1 LKVSRL
7 RQKSWDRP
15 DMKSLRKYETT
26 EVNGLVIW
34 KHLLLFLLTFVTA
47 TIAGSLYPFG
57 PIQLF
62 TGEEQSA
69 GNAVPFW
76 DYLHFP
82 IDYFWFVVDVVK
94 LISTNEE
101 ILSAGLKFSVS
112 LLFILTAHEAGHYFA
127 CRFHKVRASLPY
139 FLPAPP
145 LLGPAGTLGA
155 FIKIRSLIPSK
166 RAAFDIGVAGPI
178 AGFIALLPIAVLGIL
193 NTYETTSS
201 TKTIIELKF
210 SDPLLI
216 RLLAW
221 FFAVNLESADLIKMN
236 SYYAAAWLG
245 LLITALNLLPS
256 GQLDGGHAVY
266 ALFGKKIHKFAS
278 LASFAIMSF
287 LAIIG
292 FYFYNSPASFLFAI
306 LLGLM
311 MYVPHPAPADETP
324 LDLKRKITSFLV
336 LLIFILSFV
345 PFPIHVVE

>member
-1 LKVSRL
+1 
-7 RQKSWDRP
+7 
-15 DMKSLRKYETT
+15 MKFLRKYETT
-26 EVNGLVIW
+26 EINGLVIW
-34 KHLLLFLLTFVTA
+34 KHLLLFLSTFATT

-62 TGEEQSA
+62 ISEEQSA
-69 GNAVPFW
+69 NNNPVSFW
-76 DYLHFP
+76 DYLHLP
-82 IDYFWFVVDVVK
+82 IDYLWFIVEMVK

-101 ILSAGLKFSVS
+101 VLSAGLKFSVS
-112 LLFILTAHEAGHYFA
+112 LLFILAAHEAGHYLA
-127 CRFHKVRASLPY
+127 CRFYKVRASLPY

-178 AGFIALLPIAVLGIL
+178 AGFIALLPIAILGVL
-193 NTYETTSS
+193 NTYETISP
-201 TKTIIELKF
+201 TKTIVELKF
-210 SDPLLI
+210 SDPLLL

-221 FFAVNLESADLIKMN
+221 FFAVNLESVASIKMN

-266 ALFGKKIHKFAS
+266 ALFGKKIHKLSS
-278 LASFAIMSF
+278 LVSFVVMSF
-287 LAIIG
+287 LATIG
-292 FYFYNSPASFLFAI
+292 FYFYNSPAGFLFAI

-311 MYVPHPAPADETP
+311 MYVPHPAPVDQTP
-324 LDLKRKITSFLV
+324 LDLKRKIISLLV